1 MKAPSIPLGKII
13 CERQFTLYTA
23 DGEQRLITVRLG
35 APVVTT
41 IEGFLVPE
49 GANPTGVF
57 RCPIQILGLDQDE
70 RLFGAFGEDS
80 FVALQFAIDLIGDQL
95 ELGMARLGLTNRYP
109 QREGVPKDS
118 WIWRYNSQT
127 DEAVVENGLAE

>member
-1 MKAPSIPLGKII
+1 M
-13 CERQFTLYTA
+13 TA
-23 DGEQRLITVRLG
+23 
-35 APVVTT
+35 
-41 IEGFLVPE
+41 IEGSLVPA

-80 FVALQFAIDLIGDQL
+80 FVAPQFAIDLIGDQL
-95 ELGMARLGLTNRYP
+95 ELGMARLGLTNKYP